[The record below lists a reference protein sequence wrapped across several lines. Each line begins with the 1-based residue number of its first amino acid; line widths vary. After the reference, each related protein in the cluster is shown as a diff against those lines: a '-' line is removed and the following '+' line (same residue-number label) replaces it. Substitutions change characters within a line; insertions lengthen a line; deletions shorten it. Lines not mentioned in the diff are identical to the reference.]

1 MARFLVRRIIFAV
14 LLVFISSSAALFL
27 TRLAPGDL
35 TIALGPSPS
44 RAEVAAARAR
54 FDLDRPALEQW
65 GLWMSRAVRFDFG
78 ESLQYGRPVGPL
90 VVRAAGNSAVLGV
103 TALVVATLLG
113 IGLGIFTGSIVGH
126 PFKGAGPAPVGHPF
140 KGAGKGATT
149 AAATVVRAISVACL
163 SLPPLIT
170 SLLLVFVAA
179 RTGWFPLGGMTSPG
193 TAETAWGP
201 WLADVAAHL
210 PLPVI
215 ALALPVAA
223 TFERLQSQALGETLH
238 LPFVAAASARGVSR
252 QSAVLRHAWPVS
264 LRAICAIYG
273 IVIGAVLSGSFV
285 VEYVTAWPGLGRTMY
300 EALRARDI
308 YLVAG
313 CAAMGASF
321 LALGTLAG
329 DLLLAAVDPR
339 VREGIAE

>member
-1 MARFLVRRIIFAV
+1 MARFLVRRVIFAV

-54 FDLDRPALEQW
+54 FDLDRPAVEQW

-113 IGLGIFTGSIVGH
+113 IGFGIFTGAQAGSGIVGH
-126 PFKGAGPAPVGHPF
+126 PFKGAGVAGHPF
-140 KGAGKGATT
+140 KGAAAGA
-149 AAATVVRAISVACL
+149 AVVRAISIACL

-339 VREGIAE
+339 VREGVTE

>member
-1 MARFLVRRIIFAV
+1 MARFLVRRVIFAV

-35 TIALGPSPS
+35 ASALGPNPS
-44 RAEVAAARAR
+44 GAEVAAARAR
-54 FDLDRPALEQW
+54 FDLDRPAVEQW
-65 GLWMSRAVRFDFG
+65 GLWMSRAMRFDFG
-78 ESLQYGRPVGPL
+78 ESLHYGRPVGPL
-90 VVRAAGNSAVLGV
+90 VVRAAANSALLGV

-113 IGLGIFTGSIVGH
+113 IGLGIFTGAHSGSAVVGH
-126 PFKGAGPAPVGHPF
+126 PFKGASA
-140 KGAGKGATT
+140 GAAM
-149 AAATVVRAISVACL
+149 VRAFSVASL
-163 SLPPLIT
+163 SLPPLVT
-170 SLLLVFVAA
+170 SLILVFIAA
-179 RTGWFPLGGMTSPG
+179 RTGWFPLGGMTTPG
-193 TAETAWGP
+193 TVETAWGP

-252 QSAVLRHAWPVS
+252 RSAILRHAWPVS

-285 VEYVTAWPGLGRTMY
+285 VEYVTAWPGLGRMMY

-339 VREGIAE
+339 VREGVMDV

>member
-1 MARFLVRRIIFAV
+1 MARFLVRRVIFAV

-35 TIALGPSPS
+35 SSSLGANPS
-44 RAEVAAARAR
+44 RAQVEAARAR
-54 FDLDRPALEQW
+54 FDLDRPVLEQW
-65 GLWMSRAVRFDFG
+65 GLWMSRAARFDFG
-78 ESLQYGRPVGPL
+78 ESLLHGRPVGPL
-90 VVRAAGNSAVLGV
+90 LVSHAANSAVLGV
-103 TALVVATLLG
+103 TALIVATLLG
-113 IGLGIFTGSIVGH
+113 ISLGILTGARGGSGVAER
-126 PFKGAGPAPVGHPF
+126 PFVARAFKGADA
-140 KGAGKGATT
+140 GAA
-149 AAATVVRAISVACL
+149 VVRTFSVACL
-163 SLPPLIT
+163 SLPPLVT
-170 SLLLVFVAA
+170 SLILVFIAA
-179 RTGWFPLGGMTSPG
+179 RTGWFPLGGMTTPG
-193 TAETAWGP
+193 IAATTWGP
-201 WLADVAAHL
+201 WLADVATHL

-223 TFERLQSQALGETLH
+223 TFERLQSQALGETVH
-238 LPFVAAASARGVSR
+238 LPFVAAARARGVSR

-273 IVIGAVLSGSFV
+273 IVIGGVLSGSFV
-285 VEYVTAWPGLGRTMY
+285 VEYVTAWPGLGRLMY

-313 CAAMGASF
+313 CAAMGATF
-321 LALGTLAG
+321 LALGTLIG

>member
-1 MARFLVRRIIFAV
+1 LVRAF
-14 LLVFISSSAALFL
+14 
-27 TRLAPGDL
+27 
-35 TIALGPSPS
+35 
-44 RAEVAAARAR
+44 
-54 FDLDRPALEQW
+54 
-65 GLWMSRAVRFDFG
+65 
-78 ESLQYGRPVGPL
+78 
-90 VVRAAGNSAVLGV
+90 
-103 TALVVATLLG
+103 
-113 IGLGIFTGSIVGH
+113 
-126 PFKGAGPAPVGHPF
+126 
-140 KGAGKGATT
+140 
-149 AAATVVRAISVACL
+149 SVACL
-163 SLPPLIT
+163 SLPPLVT
-170 SLLLVFVAA
+170 SLLLVFIAA
-179 RTGWFPLGGMTSPG
+179 RTGWFPLGNMTSPG
-193 TAETAWGP
+193 LAETAWGP

-238 LPFVAAASARGVSR
+238 LPFVTAASARGVSR
-252 QSAVLRHAWPVS
+252 RSAVLHHAWPVS

-273 IVIGAVLSGSFV
+273 IVIGTVLSGSFV
-285 VEYVTAWPGLGRTMY
+285 VEYVTAWPGLGRMMY

-339 VREGIAE
+339 VREGLAE